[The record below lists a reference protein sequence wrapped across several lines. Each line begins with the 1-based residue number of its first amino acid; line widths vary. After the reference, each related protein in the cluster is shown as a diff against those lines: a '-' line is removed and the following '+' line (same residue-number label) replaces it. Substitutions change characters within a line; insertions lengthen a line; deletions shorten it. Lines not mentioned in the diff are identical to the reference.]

1 MPPFL
6 ESFAVAA
13 KAAGE
18 AAAKAVEEAAAI
30 AKDAGTAM
38 AKSAGKAAKEAA
50 ETVKDAFQD
59 AAGDLELP
67 DDLGMLKPD
76 VEMLP
81 DDVRMPLPD
90 LWDIPDDIGY
100 PRPKFEELPEVYYE
114 QRPLEGLDLPDDIG
128 NVFSGD
134 RAGNMDLPD
143 DLGQLEPEFTD
154 LPDDLN
160 RNIDPEHNT
169 PNDSGEA
176 GHQDTNL
183 SNDTPES
190 MDEHGK
196 ETKETDDPEKKMEPP
211 AECTFKCPEGCDK
224 EEFEKQ
230 VKGQEKG
237 LNDMT
242 IEEFLKNRENYKQ
255 NGRDTQEGPEA
266 QRRAREEARMEKI
279 DELRKQGMSRKEAE
293 AEADKWLSTQ
303 TALHNPDQVAG
314 GDPAKV
320 TGVGDGRINSS
331 IGGQWGKGGLADKL
345 EQQVRDFIKENN
357 IPPEDWSK
365 IKMNV
370 NLSVI

>member
-6 ESFAVAA
+6 ESFAAA
-13 KAAGE
+13 AGAAGE
-18 AAAKAVEEAAAI
+18 AAAKAAEGAAAI
-30 AKDAGTAM
+30 AKDAGTAIV
-38 AKSAGKAAKEAA
+38 KNAGEAA
-50 ETVKDAFQD
+50 EAAKGIFQD

-67 DDLGMLKPD
+67 DDLGRPESD
-76 VEMLP
+76 IEMLP
-81 DDVRMPLPD
+81 DDIRMPLPD
-90 LWDIPDDIGY
+90 LWELPDDIRY
-100 PRPKFEELPEVYYE
+100 PRPELEGLPEDYYE

-143 DLGQLEPEFTD
+143 DLGRLEPEFTD
-154 LPDDLN
+154 LPDDLE
-160 RNIDPEHNT
+160 RSVSPERNT
-169 PNDSGEA
+169 PDDSGEA
-176 GHQDTNL
+176 GHQDAAPTD
-183 SNDTPES
+183 DTPEGTN
-190 MDEHGK
+190 EHGK
-196 ETKETDDPEKKMEPP
+196 EAKETDDPEKKMDPP

-224 EEFEKQ
+224 GEFEKQ
-230 VKGQEKG
+230 IKGQEKG

-255 NGRDTQEGPEA
+255 NGRDTQEGAEA

-303 TALHNPDQVAG
+303 AALHNPDQVAG
-314 GDPAKV
+314 GDPTKV

-345 EQQVRDFIKENN
+345 EQQVRDFITENN
-357 IPPEDWSK
+357 IPPEGWSK